1 MTGTNTSVTRAMLL
15 AAGKGERLRPLTD
28 RIPKPLIPLG
38 GEPMVFRVLTRL
50 AAAGIREVHIN
61 THHLGEQLPKAIGN
75 GERWGLKVVWHPE
88 AEILGTGGGLA
99 NALRESP
106 QLADGPV
113 LMINSDILADP
124 DLPALIATHAAAH
137 DPLAT
142 LVLRPDADAQKY
154 GAIHT
159 DDAGRIRRFLTTDT
173 GGATREYMFTGIQ
186 VISPRLLKDLR
197 DRHGAFAITEPYMHG
212 LAAGEVLMAHIHTGY
227 WSDLGTPERLM
238 QAETDLAA
246 GKVIAP
252 PFPEG

>member
-1 MTGTNTSVTRAMLL
+1 MTVTRAMLL

-28 RIPKPLIPLG
+28 RVPKPLIPLG
-38 GEPMVFRVLTRL
+38 GQPMVFRVLTRL

-61 THHLGEQLPKAIGN
+61 THHLGEQLPKAIGG
-75 GERWGLKVVWHPE
+75 GERWGLRVTWHPE

-106 QLADGPV
+106 GLGDGPV
-113 LMINSDILADP
+113 LMINSDILVDA
-124 DLPALIATHAAAH
+124 DLPALISAHAAAN

-142 LVLRPDADAQKY
+142 LVLRPDPEADRY
-154 GAIHT
+154 GVIAT
-159 DDAGRIRRFLTTDT
+159 DDDLRIRRFLTTDT
-173 GGATREYMFTGIQ
+173 GGATREFMFTGIQ

-197 DRHGAFAITEPYMHG
+197 DRHGAFAITEPYMQG
-212 LAAGEVLMAHIHTGY
+212 LAAGETLMAHIHTGY

-238 QAETDLAA
+238 RAETDLTA
-246 GKVIAP
+246 GRLHAP